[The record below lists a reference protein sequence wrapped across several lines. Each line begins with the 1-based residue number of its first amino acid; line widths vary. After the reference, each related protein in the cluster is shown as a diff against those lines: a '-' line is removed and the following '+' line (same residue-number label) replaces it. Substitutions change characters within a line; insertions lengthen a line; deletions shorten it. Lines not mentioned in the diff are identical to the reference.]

1 MSPVLTIE
9 LKLLWQSDRPILIT
23 GSIKDILSGVGG
35 DYLVLTRLIHRRD
48 SDLIIFF
55 INR

>member
-23 GSIKDILSGVGG
+23 GSIKDMLSGVEG
-35 DYLVLTRLIHRRD
+35 DYLVLTRLTHRRD